1 MSQTVL
7 LVRSSAFQ
15 TSRLA
20 KTAFALREAGYEV
33 SILSWRRKENRD
45 APPLRSQL
53 DEAGFPIYEIWIGE
67 APYAQGVR
75 GIPKRLRYV
84 WSVMKYVRDHDFDV
98 VHAIDIDSAF
108 PVAAARWLGWH
119 TAEFVFDIADYIEL
133 YYTIPASVGRAVAVV
148 NQWVLKNA
156 DLIVLPDEN
165 RKQGVPKTDWSRTTI
180 VTNAPDLD
188 EGGIKELRDANSKT
202 SKLDLFYY
210 GSFAEDR
217 GVDVLLDAARQLPDA
232 NIWFA
237 GWGNLSDRIE
247 EAANQTENV
256 YFLGSLSHTEVMQQ
270 VAEMDLIV
278 IMYDPAYGV
287 NQMASP
293 NKLFEAMALGKPV
306 VVARNTSIDELVE
319 YRKMGWTIDYDAKAL
334 THLVQ
339 SIDDEDIAI
348 RGKHAEETYQ
358 EYAWPKSERRLT
370 QAYAQL

>member
-33 SILSWRRKENRD
+33 SILSWKRKENRD
-45 APPLRSQL
+45 APPSRSQL
-53 DEAGFPIYEIWIGE
+53 DDAGFPIDEIWIGE
-67 APYAQGVR
+67 APYAQGIH
-75 GIPKRLRYV
+75 GIPKRLRYG
-84 WSVMKYVRDHDFDV
+84 WSVIKYVGDHNYDV

-108 PVAAARWLGWH
+108 PVAAARMLRWH
-119 TAEFVFDIADYIEL
+119 TGKFVFDIADYIEL
-133 YYTIPASVGRAVAVV
+133 YYTIPDSVGRAIAAV
-148 NQWVLKNA
+148 NRWVMKAA

-165 RKQGVPKTDWSRTTI
+165 RKQGVPKADWSRTTI

-188 EGGIKELRDANSKT
+188 EEVLHELQNVSTKT

-217 GVDVLLDAARQLPDA
+217 GVKILLEAARQLPGA

-237 GWGNLSDRIE
+237 GWGNLSDQIE
-247 EAANQTENV
+247 RAANQIENI
-256 YFLGSLSHTEVMQQ
+256 YFLGSLSHAEVVRQ
-270 VAEMDLIV
+270 VAEMDVIV

-306 VVARNTSIDELVE
+306 IVARNTSIDELVE
-319 YRKMGWTIDYDAKAL
+319 HRDMGWAIDYDVNAL
-334 THLVQ
+334 TRLVQ
-339 SIDDEDIAI
+339 SIDEREIAI
-348 RGKHAEETYQ
+348 RGQQAEKAYQ
-358 EYAWPKSERRLT
+358 GYAWPESERRLT